1 MPDVWQV
8 VHTTYALRGAENPMK
23 GPEYSVRPVVRYVVA
38 VYSHPEILPDG
49 RPGAAGGS
57 KVVGEFHNENM
68 ATDVRDA
75 LQKAV
80 DTASARSSVENNE
93 NPT

>member
-1 MPDVWQV
+1 
-8 VHTTYALRGAENPMK
+8 MK
-23 GPEYSVRPVVRYVVA
+23 GPEYSIRPVVRYVVA
-38 VYSHPEILPDG
+38 VYYHPETLPDG
-49 RPGAAGGS
+49 RPGTSGGS

-75 LQKAV
+75 LQRDA